1 MFFPHHPFLEG
12 GRFMRIFSNPYVRTD
27 TARGYMDLLRR
38 VFFIVLLVPV
48 FFSIPP
54 SAAEATSTRGEQ
66 LLQHFVEEFRPEKMH
81 MILENEPDDEGLI
94 RELFLDVAGC
104 DIGGVRIDSLKLRAV
119 GVTLTPPSRWEEDG
133 LDATEILNVH
143 AFARITENDLNEN
156 LLQKQFGDDDEWHN
170 LQVRM
175 TPNGIYA
182 RGNYLARLL
191 FTLDILIEIF
201 SKFKIVDMQQVW
213 LDDYTLRVN
222 RVDVPDFITEKA
234 VSQIQPLLDL
244 SKFIFPLRLSS
255 IDFHEGSMTIS
266 SRILPEPF
274 EGIVYDYEKTRQTE
288 KKQ

>member
-1 MFFPHHPFLEG
+1 
-12 GRFMRIFSNPYVRTD
+12 
-27 TARGYMDLLRR
+27 MDLLRR
-38 VFFIVLLVPV
+38 VFIVLLVPV
-48 FFSIPP
+48 FFSISL
-54 SAAEATSTRGEQ
+54 SAAEATPTRGEQ

-81 MILENEPDDEGLI
+81 MILENEPNDEGLI
-94 RELFLDVAGC
+94 RELFLDVTGC

-119 GVTLTPPSRWEEDG
+119 GVTLTPPSRWEEEG
-133 LDATEILNVH
+133 LDAKEILNVH

-274 EGIVYDYEKTRQTE
+274 EGIVYDYEKTRETE